1 MEYTEEERKGAWL
14 AGCSVEEWRR
24 RGTVAM
30 RAQEETAGGFV
41 VCREQ
46 GGRMVRMDAADGDG
60 DDSSSTELAAQ
71 AHQHLKKFLDA
82 PNAADSQNHLAR
94 SSAMLS
100 AALAKRASEN
110 AERASAASMR
120 STFRG

>member
-30 RAQEETAGGFV
+30 RAQTETAGGFV

-60 DDSSSTELAAQ
+60 DDSSTPRSWPPKAQ
-71 AHQHLKKFLDA
+71 RPPKRLPRCAQRS
-82 PNAADSQNHLAR
+82 DSHNHLAAR
-94 SSAMLS
+94 ASAMLS
-100 AALAKRASEN
+100 AALAERASEN
-110 AERASAASMR
+110 AERASASPA
-120 STFRG
+120 FRG